1 MFLFAAANPFISSYI
16 QSDVF
21 GKGIFWALFFLSAIS
36 WTLVIYKIWV
46 SSQVKRLS
54 SEFASQFD
62 DSIDLLNLQFTPQK
76 GVLAQLPH
84 PFFEIYKSL
93 KKNTLKIINRNHLS
107 SPEEKGRIVLSEAD
121 LDLIAAN
128 TYSAITTQHGLLE
141 TNLFVLSTIA
151 TLGPFLGLLGTVWGI
166 LLTFS
171 ELGKT
176 EAESSMLSGLSM
188 ALATTVVGL
197 IVAIPALIGY
207 NYLKNRGKEYRR
219 DMEEFSDLLL
229 TNIELQYRK

>member
-1 MFLFAAANPFISSYI
+1 MILFAAGNPFISAYI
-16 QSDVF
+16 QSDGF
-21 GKGIFWALFFLSAIS
+21 GKMVFWSLFFLSGIS
-36 WTLVIYKIWV
+36 WALLIYKIWM
-46 SSQVKRLS
+46 SAQVKRLS

-62 DSIDLLNLQFTPQK
+62 ESTDPLGLQFTPQK
-76 GVLAQLPH
+76 GVMAQLPH

-93 KKNTLKIINRNHLS
+93 KKNTLKIISRSHVGS
-107 SPEEKGRIVLSEAD
+107 SEPIVLSQAD
-121 LDLIAAN
+121 LELIAAN
-128 TYSAITTQHGLLE
+128 TYSTIAVQHKLLE
-141 TNLFVLSTIA
+141 TNLFVLSTIV

-171 ELGKT
+171 ELDKAKAG
-176 EAESSMLSGLSM
+176 ASMLSGLSM

-197 IVAIPALIGY
+197 IVAIPALISY

-229 TNIELQYRK
+229 THIELQYRK